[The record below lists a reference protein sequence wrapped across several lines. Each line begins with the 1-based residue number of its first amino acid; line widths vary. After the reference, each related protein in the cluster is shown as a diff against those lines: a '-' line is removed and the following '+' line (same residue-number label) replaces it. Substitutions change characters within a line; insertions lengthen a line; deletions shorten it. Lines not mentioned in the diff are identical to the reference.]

1 MGYKGVI
8 TPMMTP
14 FMKDGSI
21 DYGATTKL
29 LGFLEDSG
37 VSGVFPLG
45 STGLFPWLST
55 EEKKKFISHV
65 ADNSGK
71 MVVIA
76 GVGSSNVNE
85 SIELSRHAKDTGAD
99 ASVLMPTYYIVPSQ
113 EWTKLQFERVLS
125 STDMNFFIYNIPQLA
140 GSWINID
147 TMEYMKEKYS
157 NVVGAKESSGDM
169 RYFSRV
175 VALRDGK
182 FDVFQ
187 GQDDLLH
194 ASLSIGASGGVCG
207 LSNFTEAVV
216 SLYNA
221 YSSGKHEK
229 SLEIQMKVI
238 NPLIKA
244 INVPAFPT
252 GYYYAFYRRMGID
265 GGYRAPMV
273 PPSESERR
281 VMDDALEQASRL
293 LQTYK

>member
-14 FMKDGSI
+14 FRKDGSI
-21 DYGATTKL
+21 DFDGTTKL
-29 LGFLEDSG
+29 LNFLEESG

-45 STGLFPWLST
+45 STGLFPWLNT
-55 EEKKKFISHV
+55 DEKKKFISHV
-65 ADNSGK
+65 VENSGK

-76 GVGSSNVNE
+76 GVGSADVNE
-85 SIELSRHAKDTGAD
+85 SVELSRHAKDAGAD
-99 ASVLMPTYYIVPSQ
+99 ASVLMPTYYIIPSQ
-113 EWTKLQFERVLS
+113 EWTKKQFERVLS
-125 STDMNFFIYNIPQLA
+125 ANDMDFFVYNIPQLA
-140 GSWINID
+140 GSWIEID
-147 TMEYMKEKYS
+147 TMKYLKENYG
-157 NVVGAKESSGDM
+157 NVIGAKESSGDM
-169 RYFSRV
+169 RYFSRI
-175 VALRDGK
+175 VALRDSK

-216 SLYNA
+216 SLYDSYTGGNH
-221 YSSGKHEK
+221 KK
-229 SLEIQMKVI
+229 SLDIQLNVI

-252 GYYYAFYRRMGID
+252 GYYHAFYRRVGVE
-265 GGYRAPMV
+265 GGYRLPMV
-273 PPSESERR
+273 PPGESETG
-281 VMDDALEQASRL
+281 VMNNALEQAGRL